1 VKVVFR
7 MRAMCLLSVAVVLYA
22 IDGPR
27 AAPCRGAAA
36 ARRAVS
42 VRVAPQTAAV
52 VLTPIAVPSTPA

>member
-1 VKVVFR
+1 
-7 MRAMCLLSVAVVLYA
+7 MCLLSVAVVLYA